1 MMETF
6 APRKFARGFSLL
18 ELMVAMGISLMLLMG
33 VVALFVSS
41 RTSYET
47 TQRLSRIQEN
57 GRYAL
62 DQMVTDLRYAGF
74 QGCARAS
81 QTLGRAG
88 DYGITTLNSG
98 NDLPWNVRVALQG
111 FQGTGETTF
120 SPTLDTTSFNP
131 LPSGLG
137 DVLVVRMARRDAKP
151 LFTTQDQSTGLQD
164 LVVTPL
170 NPMPLA
176 AGDIAMVSDCEG
188 RAWFQVTG
196 IAGGN
201 IQHAVAAASGRTVG
215 TGEDVVTIS
224 SPGNQQ
230 SGSHLTIADLLHPF
244 KKGAQVVPFETVVYY
259 LAPSTADNTQLSL
272 WRKSGGVSRSDEIAE
287 GIERFEL
294 QFGSDA
300 PGGAGGT
307 QFVDASA
314 ITTNAGWDRVDSVQI
329 ALLARAT
336 DAYGTD
342 IERQQYVL
350 FNAPVSV
357 TAGPFMDRFQR
368 KVFTATVAMRNKIV
382 D

>member
-6 APRKFARGFSLL
+6 ARRNFARGFSLL
-18 ELMVAMGISLMLLMG
+18 ELMVAMGISLMLLLG

-41 RTSYET
+41 RASYET
-47 TQRLSRIQEN
+47 TERLSRIQEN

-62 DQMVTDLRYAGF
+62 DQMMSDLRYAGF

-81 QTLGRAG
+81 VSRYRAM
-88 DYGITTLNSG
+88 DYAINILNTPTALTWNMLDAVEGYQGSG
-98 NDLPWNVRVALQG
+98 ESSFLPA
-111 FQGTGETTF
+111 
-120 SPTLDTTSFNP
+120 LDTTGFDP

-137 DVLVVRMARRDAKP
+137 DVLVLRMARRDAKP
-151 LFTTQDQSTGLQD
+151 LFTTQDQTNSLQD
-164 LVVTPL
+164 VVVAPL

-176 AGDIAMVSDCEG
+176 VGDIAMVSDCEG

-196 IAGGN
+196 IAGGAL
-201 IQHAVAAASGRTVG
+201 QHAVVPASSRTVG
-215 TGEDVVTIS
+215 TGDDAVTVQT
-224 SPGNQQ
+224 PGNRQN
-230 SGSHLTIADLLHPF
+230 GSTNPVIADIKRPF

-259 LAPSTADNTQLSL
+259 LAPSTANPAQLSL
-272 WRKSGGVSRSDEIAE
+272 WRRSGGASPSDEIAE
-287 GIERFEL
+287 GIERLEL

-314 ITTNAGWDRVDSVQI
+314 VADWDAVDSVQI
-329 ALLARAT
+329 ALLARAP
-336 DAYGTD
+336 DAYGND

-350 FNAPVSV
+350 FNSPASV
-357 TAGPFMDRFQR
+357 TAGPFNDRFQR
-368 KVFTATVAMRNKIV
+368 KVFTATVAVRNKII

>member
-1 MMETF
+1 MTLTF
-6 APRKFARGFSLL
+6 ASRKFARGFSLL
-18 ELMVAMGISLMLLMG
+18 ELMVAMAISLMLLMG

-41 RTSYET
+41 RASYET
-47 TQRLSRIQEN
+47 TERLSRIQEN

-62 DQMVTDLRYAGF
+62 DQMMSDIRYAGF

-81 QTLGRAG
+81 QSPSRAG
-88 DYGITTLNSG
+88 DYAITTLNSA
-98 NDLPWNVRVALQG
+98 DTLTWNVREALRG
-111 FQGTGETTF
+111 FQGTGENSF
-120 SPTLDTTSFNP
+120 SPALDTTTFDP
-131 LPSGLG
+131 LPSGRG

-151 LFTTQDQSTGLQD
+151 LFTTQKQTNGLQD
-164 LVVTPL
+164 VVVAPV

-176 AGDIAMVSDCEG
+176 VGDIAMVSDCDG

-201 IQHAVAAASGRTVG
+201 IQHAVVAASSRTVG
-215 TGEDVVTIS
+215 TDGVKIL
-224 SPGNQQ
+224 SPGNHQN
-230 SGSHLTIADLLHPF
+230 GSPDVAIADIRHPF
-244 KKGAQVVPFETVVYY
+244 KTGAQVVPFETVVYY
-259 LAPSTADNTQLSL
+259 LAPSTANPMQLSL

-287 GIERFEL
+287 GIERLEL

-314 ITTNAGWDRVDSVQI
+314 LTTAAAWDRVDSVQI

-336 DAYGTD
+336 DAYGND

-350 FNAPVSV
+350 FNAPARV
-357 TAGPFMDRFQR
+357 TAGPFNDRFQR
-368 KVFTATVAMRNKIV
+368 KVFTATIAMRNKII